1 MVSICTG
8 GKTLTVLLVLP
19 SISASASIA
28 FRWAVGFAFYA
39 MERHHDPRTE
49 AVGARRCRL
58 GHMRRRFQ
66 PLFCGRRHAQ
76 PFLCV
81 GERAGGRARGYRGR
95 HAAQKASPST
105 PRRAL
110 AAESS
115 YQLPLLQEMRCTW
128 LAPAAKTGFAALSHG
143 AFFSS
148 QVPPPPQG
156 RRRGVGFDMERPAS
170 ASPGAPPWK
179 CAKTG
184 KGKAKT
190 DLCSLFA
197 NITDALRRV
206 AELLLPG

>member
-1 MVSICTG
+1 MVSTCTD

-19 SISASASIA
+19 PISASASIA

-58 GHMRRRFQ
+58 GHMLRRFQ

-143 AFFSS
+143 AFF
-148 QVPPPPQG
+148 
-156 RRRGVGFDMERPAS
+156 FFA
-170 ASPGAPPWK
+170 GAPS
-179 CAKTG
+179 TSR
-184 KGKAKT
+184 KA
-190 DLCSLFA
+190 
-197 NITDALRRV
+197 
-206 AELLLPG
+206 PGGGL

>member
-39 MERHHDPRTE
+39 MEHHHDPRTE

-58 GHMRRRFQ
+58 GHMLRRFQ

-95 HAAQKASPST
+95 HAARWDSMPTCRS
-105 PRRAL
+105 
-110 AAESS
+110 
-115 YQLPLLQEMRCTW
+115 LP
-128 LAPAAKTGFAALSHG
+128 K
-143 AFFSS
+143 
-148 QVPPPPQG
+148 
-156 RRRGVGFDMERPAS
+156 
-170 ASPGAPPWK
+170 SPGPVACIPPWR
-179 CAKTG
+179 G
-184 KGKAKT
+184 RGR
-190 DLCSLFA
+190 S
-197 NITDALRRV
+197 RRIASNQPYTHRLKSHSV
-206 AELLLPG
+206 NGHKQVGVVGR

>member
-1 MVSICTG
+1 
-8 GKTLTVLLVLP
+8 
-19 SISASASIA
+19 
-28 FRWAVGFAFYA
+28 

-58 GHMRRRFQ
+58 GHMLRRFQ

-81 GERAGGRARGYRGR
+81 GERAGGRARGYHGR
-95 HAAQKASPST
+95 HAAQKAGPST

-115 YQLPLLQEMRCTW
+115 YQLPLLQEMRCMW

-148 QVPPPPQG
+148 PVPPPPQG

-170 ASPGAPPWK
+170 ASPGAPTWK

-184 KGKAKT
+184 KGKAKQLVGWCKT
-190 DLCSLFA
+190 D
-197 NITDALRRV
+197 
-206 AELLLPG
+206 

>member
-1 MVSICTG
+1 MVSTCTD

-58 GHMRRRFQ
+58 GHMLRRFQ

-95 HAAQKASPST
+95 HAAQKASPSM
-105 PRRAL
+105 PRRTL

-143 AFFSS
+143 AFFS
-148 QVPPPPQG
+148 
-156 RRRGVGFDMERPAS
+156 FA
-170 ASPGAPPWK
+170 GAPS
-179 CAKTG
+179 TSR
-184 KGKAKT
+184 KA
-190 DLCSLFA
+190 
-197 NITDALRRV
+197 
-206 AELLLPG
+206 PGGGL

>member
-1 MVSICTG
+1 MISICTG
-8 GKTLTVLLVLP
+8 GKAITVLLVLP
-19 SISASASIA
+19 CISASASIA

-39 MERHHDPRTE
+39 MEHHHDPRTE

-58 GHMRRRFQ
+58 GHMLRRFQ

-110 AAESS
+110 AADSS

-143 AFFSS
+143 AFF
-148 QVPPPPQG
+148 
-156 RRRGVGFDMERPAS
+156 
-170 ASPGAPPWK
+170 
-179 CAKTG
+179 
-184 KGKAKT
+184 
-190 DLCSLFA
+190 
-197 NITDALRRV
+197 LRRCPLHLKEGAGGWALIWRDRHRPRLGLPLGSAQKREKGRQKRICV
-206 AELLLPG
+206 ASLPT

>member
-1 MVSICTG
+1 MVSTCTD

-58 GHMRRRFQ
+58 GHMLRRFQ

-81 GERAGGRARGYRGR
+81 GERAGGRARGYHGR
-95 HAAQKASPST
+95 HAAQKAGPST

-110 AAESS
+110 AADSS

-143 AFFSS
+143 AFFLFLDLGSGAFFPS

-156 RRRGVGFDMERPAS
+156 RRRGVGFDM
-170 ASPGAPPWK
+170 
-179 CAKTG
+179 
-184 KGKAKT
+184 
-190 DLCSLFA
+190 
-197 NITDALRRV
+197 
-206 AELLLPG
+206 